1 MECPRCGEELH
12 YGTRFCPS
20 CGLVVEDLVQE
31 LVEQEEALEEESAL
45 KADAGEGTPL
55 EEDGSAKDALDEGTP
70 EDDAAPKDED
80 ELDAEL
86 EELVEQ
92 ETLSDKTDVD
102 DSEYAEEASVAQEN
116 SDGEGNVAESVE
128 SQEEGRE
135 YQDDA
140 PEPNSEPVAE
150 AAYAPME
157 DDASDSSATRA
168 PRADLLDDGPAEGAN
183 AEQVASKGAG
193 VLASIKRFVRD
204 HKRLCAV
211 ACAIVA
217 TLLVVGIVLLVRGA
231 GESQR
236 MQEEQ
241 AARERALNT
250 ALPVAVTLDIDGYQ
264 EEHMTPI
271 PLRVK
276 GKSVS
281 GKDVDEVYL
290 VTPKHAEISML
301 PGSYGISLEGRP
313 VSDEGI
319 VYDGSVDTFT
329 VEVAT
334 PEQPAESKEATG
346 SKKQEDKD
354 VRNPVFVF
362 VPIAPENV
370 RDADVDALRAWMKTA
385 GIGNAESYIDAV
397 LNRRNEALERL
408 EQEQAAR
415 EEEELKKVED
425 TTRQIQE
432 QIKNGQKR
440 QNSSSSS
447 QTSNQQNG
455 STYGNGSGTY
465 GSTDEDGYGS
475 DVYGSYSNYYGQSDT
490 WGY

>member
-1 MECPRCGEELH
+1 MECPRCGEKLH

-31 LVEQEEALEEESAL
+31 LVEQEEALEEESVL
-45 KADAGEGTPL
+45 NADAGEGTPL
-55 EEDGSAKDALDEGTP
+55 EEGGPAKGALDEGAP
-70 EDDAAPKDED
+70 GGDAASKDED
-80 ELDAEL
+80 ELDGEL
-86 EELVEQ
+86 EGDGEQ
-92 ETLSDKTDVD
+92 ETLSDKTDAG
-102 DSEYAEEASVAQEN
+102 DSEHAEEASVAQED
-116 SDGEGNVAESVE
+116 SDGEGNVVESVE
-128 SQEEGRE
+128 PQEKGRE
-135 YQDDA
+135 DQDDA
-140 PEPNSEPVAE
+140 PEFDSEPVVE
-150 AAYAPME
+150 VTYVPTE
-157 DDASDSSATRA
+157 DGASDSSATGA
-168 PRADLLDDGPAEGAN
+168 PRADSLDGGPAEGAY
-183 AEQVASKGAG
+183 AEQDVSKGAG
-193 VLASIKRFVRD
+193 AIASIKRFVRD
-204 HKRLCAV
+204 HKRHCAV

-276 GKSVS
+276 GKAVS
-281 GKDVDEVYL
+281 GKDVDEVHL

-319 VYDGSVDTFT
+319 VYDGSVDTFA

-334 PEQPAESKEATG
+334 PEQSAESKEATG
-346 SKKQEDKD
+346 NKKQEDED

-362 VPIAPENV
+362 APIAPENV

-455 STYGNGSGTY
+455 SGYGSGSGAY

-475 DVYGSYSNYYGQSDT
+475 DAYDSYSNYYGQSDT